1 MGPHYDKL
9 GQEIV
14 IDSWA
19 AIPTGTH
26 IQVGKVIKLTPQM
39 VTLEVPLNQGYCGTW
54 RKYPIDLIVLKDIPE
69 LTLYVLARK

>member
-1 MGPHYDKL
+1 MTQHYDKL

-14 IDSWA
+14 IDSWV

-26 IQVGKVIKLTPQM
+26 IQVGKVVKLTSKM
-39 VTLEVPLNQGYCGTW
+39 VTLEVPLHNGYCGTW